1 MLAVVDSTG
10 RATRWRR
17 TRCLPARGQGEPL
30 TGKLNPPEGARFVG
44 VVIGR
49 AEQRVLLASNA
60 GYGFVAK
67 LGDLVAKNRAGK
79 AMLSVPNNGT
89 ALAPVLLVHDGTQL
103 VVAITD
109 QGRMLAFPIAEV
121 PELARGK
128 GNKLINVPSAAFNAG
143 EETMIAVAVIS
154 EADQLLVRAGQRHLR
169 MKLKDLEH
177 YVGQRALRGHKLPR
191 GFQRVDGVDVESS

>member
-1 MLAVVDSTG
+1 
-10 RATRWRR
+10 
-17 TRCLPARGQGEPL
+17 
-30 TGKLNPPEGARFVG
+30 LNPPEGARFVG

-60 GYGFVAK
+60 GYGFVTK

-79 AMLSVPNNGT
+79 AMLSVPSNGT
-89 ALAPVLLVHDGTQL
+89 ALAPVLLVHDGEQL

-109 QGRMLAFPIAEV
+109 QGRMLAFPIGEV

-128 GNKLINVPSAAFNAG
+128 GNKLINVPTAAFNSG

-177 YVGQRALRGHKLPR
+177 YVGPTRAARPQIAARISESGR
-191 GFQRVDGVDVESS
+191 VDVESS